1 MQLHSA
7 LLAFERQ
14 SLVKLRH
21 CWVVVGL
28 LLCPRVFL
36 LKTWGGG
43 MDLPSAPGPL
53 SLKGPFLTGS
63 NVLATWTQ
71 NELAACAGLRV
82 QGVTGTS
89 EGERELL

>member
-14 SLVKLRH
+14 LLVKLRH

-63 NVLATWTQ
+63 NVLATRTQ
-71 NELAACAGLRV
+71 NKLTACAGLCM